1 MEKQKPFELAFSDFN
16 KSLFKLVNESNLPP
30 VVIAQSLQL
39 ILIQVNQAAESMY
52 KKAKEIEEGENK

>member
-39 ILIQVNQAAESMY
+39 ILIQVNQAAETMY
-52 KKAKEIEEGENK
+52 KKAQEIEGGENK